1 MDPRRRPALARRH
14 LCRLAAA
21 LLAAMTLGQ
30 PAWAQTKEV
39 ISFAGVTF
47 SEAGRGDRLRAWVD
61 KFNKSQNTVEV
72 QTIAMP
78 FATLAKTVF
87 TQMGGGAGPDLVR
100 FDLMDYYA
108 AVAAERVLPLD
119 DIIKTS
125 DYKFAATDKYM
136 SVGGKRYGIAF
147 ETSNYVLLY
156 NPALLPGGKPPANF
170 DEFLA
175 AGKAATANG
184 VYGYAYRATMA
195 EGPGYWQDLC
205 NFVYGFGG
213 RWSDDKGNLTLNGA
227 KVIEG
232 VAAYKKVYDA
242 GMIPKGTDAATYRRM
257 FWERKLAMEVDNG
270 GVAGI
275 FNQQAP
281 DLPFNAA
288 PSPFPTR
295 GQGLVYAPLTINA
308 NTKHKAAAATFVKW
322 VMQPENQSELQAL
335 LGASSVATIV
345 PRSADDLAK
354 KPWLK
359 VYDDQTQYS
368 VPQLVYG
375 QEVKTPEIQ
384 QIVLESVLKVLQGG
398 VDPKKAMDNAQQ
410 QAVSRVLRK

>member
-1 MDPRRRPALARRH
+1 MRQHRRPALARRS
-14 LCRLAAA
+14 LFGFSAA
-21 LLAAMTLGQ
+21 LLAAMTLSQ
-30 PAWAQTKEV
+30 PAWAQSKEV

-61 KFNKSQNTVEV
+61 KFNKSQNAIEV

-100 FDLMDYYA
+100 FDLMDFYA
-108 AVAAERVLPLD
+108 AVEAERVVPLD
-119 DIIKTS
+119 DIIKTA

-136 SVGGKRYGIAF
+136 KVGGKRYGVAF

-156 NPALLPGGKPPANF
+156 NPALVKGGKAPATF

-175 AGKAATANG
+175 VGKDATGNG
-184 VYGYAYRATMA
+184 NFGYAFRATMA

-213 RWSDDKGNLTLNGA
+213 RWSDDKGNLTLNSA

-295 GQGLVYAPLTINA
+295 AQGLVYAPLTINA

-322 VMQPENQSELQAL
+322 VMQPENQKDLQTL
-335 LGASSVATIV
+335 LGASNVATIV
-345 PRSADDLAK
+345 ERSAEDLAK

-359 VYDDQTQYS
+359 TYDEQTPYS
-368 VPQLVYG
+368 VPQLVPGY
-375 QEVKTPEIQ
+375 EVKTPEIQ
-384 QIVLESVLKVLQGG
+384 QIVLENVLKVLQGG
-398 VDPKKAMDNAQQ
+398 ADPKKAMDEAQQ
-410 QAVSRVLRK
+410 QAQARVRK